1 MDLFDDM
8 SLSSICTSI
17 ILLVLE
23 LKNIY
28 IDEMK
33 TPTYFI
39 IKELE
44 EVCHTLN
51 VLQRDSTQ
59 LSQLPTIGP
68 LWLFETL
75 NVLKSRHKQFS
86 KR

>member
-28 IDEMK
+28 IDEMR

-75 NVLKSRHKQFS
+75 NVPESRHKQFPE
-86 KR
+86 R